1 MADTFATL
9 WADYTSATA
18 RAKALQDDVLPRA
31 EEAYRLYLEN
41 FQQMASPYP
50 QVLMARERL
59 IRTREAL
66 AEALELAWK
75 SWIGILNGA
84 QGL

>member
-1 MADTFATL
+1 
-9 WADYTSATA
+9 
-18 RAKALQDDVLPRA
+18 
-31 EEAYRLYLEN
+31 
-41 FQQMASPYP
+41 
-50 QVLMARERL
+50 MARERL